1 MFCPQCGTRLPD
13 DSVFCPNCG
22 TRLAEAPVEQVQE
35 QAQEFVNTETPVR
48 PAAPVPP
55 VNQVRQ
61 ETASQEQPGQMDP
74 AARRRRVL
82 EEMRAQQTQQ
92 TPRQNAQPQQKQQSV
107 QQQQQ
112 RQPQGGTQQQRQ
124 PQSGTQQQRQPQ
136 SGTQQQRQPQGGTQQ
151 RQQQPGTQQQR
162 QPQGGTRQQ
171 RQPQPGTQQQRQPQR
186 RTQPAGTNSNT
197 GTKPGGKKAAIA
209 IVAVIIIVAAVI
221 GVFFFMSNR
230 KTVIN
235 LNDYLRVSVNGSN
248 GSGTASYTIDYD
260 RLISENADA
269 FRVTDKNRDKL
280 NEKVLGVSTSGYGQ
294 WGNLA
299 NELIGSLTDDTE
311 MVKSLLSGSGYYSSS
326 GSGAVQGSLS
336 KTSGIY
342 NGDIIYYNWTIDD
355 SAVGDIFKV
364 AFSYSN
370 MEYEIQ
376 GLY

>member
-1 MFCPQCGTRLPD
+1 MFCPQCGTKLPD

-35 QAQEFVNTETPVR
+35 QAQEFINTETPVR

-55 VNQVRQ
+55 VNEVRKD
-61 ETASQEQPGQMDP
+61 TASQEQPGQMDP

-82 EEMRAQQTQQ
+82 EEMRAQQT
-92 TPRQNAQPQQKQQSV
+92 AQPQQKQQGV

-112 RQPQGGTQQQRQ
+112 RQPQG
-124 PQSGTQQQRQPQ
+124 S
-136 SGTQQQRQPQGGTQQ
+136 TQQQRQPQGSTQQQ

-162 QPQGGTRQQ
+162 QPQGGTQQ
-171 RQPQPGTQQQRQPQR
+171 RQPQQKQQTVQQQQQRQPQGGTQQRRQQPGTQQRQPQR
-186 RTQPAGTNSNT
+186 REKPAGTNSNT

-235 LNDYLRVSVNGSN
+235 LNDYLHVSVNGSN

>member
-1 MFCPQCGTRLPD
+1 MFCPQCGTKLPD

-22 TRLAEAPVEQVQE
+22 TRLAGEAPEQVQE
-35 QAQEFVNTETPVR
+35 QPQEFLNTEQSVP

-55 VNQVRQ
+55 VNEVYQ
-61 ETASQEQPGQMDP
+61 ETVPQEQPGQTDP
-74 AARRRRVL
+74 AAQRRRVL
-82 EEMRAQQTQQ
+82 EELRAQQQ
-92 TPRQNAQPQQKQQSV
+92 PKQNG
-107 QQQQQ
+107 Q
-112 RQPQGGTQQQRQ
+112 RQPQQNQQQQ
-124 PQSGTQQQRQPQ
+124 NV
-136 SGTQQQRQPQGGTQQ
+136 QQ
-151 RQQQPGTQQQR
+151 RQQQNVQQPRQQQR
-162 QPQGGTRQQ
+162 QN
-171 RQPQPGTQQQRQPQR
+171 QQRQPQR
-186 RTQPAGTNSNT
+186 QNVQRQPQQRQQQQNVQPQRQQQKQQNTQQRQPRQTQQTQKRPQAGSNN
-197 GTKPGGKKAAIA
+197 GTKPGGKKAGIA

-235 LNDYLRVSVNGSN
+235 LNDYLKVSVNGTN

-260 RLISENADA
+260 RLVSENADA

-294 WGNLA
+294 WGDLA

-311 MVKSLLSGSGYYSSS
+311 MVKSLLSGGGYYSSS

-336 KTSGIY
+336 KTSGIS
-342 NGDIIYYNWTIDD
+342 NGDILYYYWTIDD

>member
-1 MFCPQCGTRLPD
+1 MFCPQCGTRMPD

-22 TRLAEAPVEQVQE
+22 TRLAEASVEQVQE
-35 QAQEFVNTETPVR
+35 QAQEFINTETPVR
-48 PAAPVPP
+48 PATPVPP
-55 VNQVRQ
+55 VNEVRK

-82 EEMRAQQTQQ
+82 EEMRAQQTAQPQQ
-92 TPRQNAQPQQKQQSV
+92 KQQGVQQQQPRQPQGSTQQQRQPQAGTRQQRQPQRQPQGGTQQRQPQQKQQSV

-112 RQPQGGTQQQRQ
+112 RQPQGGN
-124 PQSGTQQQRQPQ
+124 
-136 SGTQQQRQPQGGTQQ
+136 
-151 RQQQPGTQQQR
+151 
-162 QPQGGTRQQ
+162 
-171 RQPQPGTQQQRQPQR
+171 QQRQPQR
-186 RTQPAGTNSNT
+186 REKPAGTNSNT

-235 LNDYLRVSVNGSN
+235 LNDYLHVSVNGSN